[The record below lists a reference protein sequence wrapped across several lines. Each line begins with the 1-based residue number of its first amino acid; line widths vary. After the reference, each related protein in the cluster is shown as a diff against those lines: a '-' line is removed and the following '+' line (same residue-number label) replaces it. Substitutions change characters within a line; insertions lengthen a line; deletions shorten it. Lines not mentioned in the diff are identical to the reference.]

1 MELALNLAELQVL
14 SENFIKKTCTNLA
27 DNELK
32 VLVILKIYKECSPTI
47 LISKIG
53 ILKTNLAILLKRL
66 VSSGLVEARRSSLD
80 ARSKMF
86 ALTPAGH
93 NLMDD
98 VVGTIDRCLDDVPKE
113 EFYFALQTVL
123 MVLNKKI

>member
-47 LISKIG
+47 LMSRIG
-53 ILKTNLAILLKRL
+53 ILKTNLANLMKRL

-80 ARSKMF
+80 ARAKMF
-86 ALTPAGH
+86 TLTSAGH
-93 NLMDD
+93 SLMDD
-98 VVGTIDRCLDDVPKE
+98 VIGTIYRCLDDVPKE